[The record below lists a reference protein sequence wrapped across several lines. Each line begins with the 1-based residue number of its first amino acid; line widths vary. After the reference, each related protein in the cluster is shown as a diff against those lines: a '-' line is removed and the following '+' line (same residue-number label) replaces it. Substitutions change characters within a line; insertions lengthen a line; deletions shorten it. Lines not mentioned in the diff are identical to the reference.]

1 MNETDL
7 AWIAAELACELNRI
21 RCEER
26 MSINTLR
33 EALSDIPGGLSMT
46 MRYGSGGRTQI
57 FKIGEEEV
65 ELGPEATEQDIRD
78 ALTKKKVIY
87 IPLKQLKE
95 SRE

>member
-33 EALSDIPGGLSMT
+33 EALSDIPGGMQMT
-46 MRYGSGGRTQI
+46 MRYGSGGRTQV
-57 FKIGEEEV
+57 FTIGDQEV
-65 ELGPEATEQDIRD
+65 EVGPDATAEDIRD
-78 ALTKKKVIY
+78 ALTKKKVIQ
-87 IPLKQLKE
+87 IPLGKSKE
-95 SRE
+95 SQA